1 MNHQG
6 NDNSGWTESH
16 GTPGSK
22 YYVNEF
28 KCKGEQITTKRT
40 VATFPVL
47 QGK

>member
-1 MNHQG
+1 MAIKTYSKVSRAKLS
-6 NDNSGWTESH
+6 DNF
-16 GTPGSK
+16 K
-22 YYVNEF
+22 VNEF